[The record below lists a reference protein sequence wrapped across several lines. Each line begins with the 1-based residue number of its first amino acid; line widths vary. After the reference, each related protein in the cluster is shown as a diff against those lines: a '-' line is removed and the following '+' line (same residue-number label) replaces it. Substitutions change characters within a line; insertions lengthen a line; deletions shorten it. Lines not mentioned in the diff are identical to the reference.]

1 MGKGTWKEY
10 FAFSKKQRNAVI
22 ILLVIAVI
30 SMVLPYLFSPQ
41 FKRPFV
47 NQELQQQLEAL
58 QKTNQGD
65 TGLAAENTT
74 EENEPVFVDVSTSQ
88 TSHGMH
94 PFGFDPN
101 TLSASG
107 FQQLGLNEKVIQ
119 AIILYRNKGGK
130 FNKLDDFRKIDN
142 ITKQEAD
149 ILVPYIRIES
159 VEQQTALSTTALPV
173 KETAPPKASI
183 KKLDVNTA
191 TAEEFKEL
199 PGIGDVLSNRIV
211 KFRNAVHGFKSV
223 EDIRKTYGLPDSTY
237 QLIFPYLTITDPALL
252 EK

>member
-30 SMVLPYLFSPQ
+30 SIVLPYLFSPQ
-41 FKRPFV
+41 FRRPFV
-47 NQELQQQLEAL
+47 NQELQQQLDAL

-65 TGLAAENTT
+65 TGLVAENIT
-74 EENEPVFVDVSTSQ
+74 EENEPAFADVSTSQ
-88 TSHGMH
+88 TSRGIH

-101 TLSASG
+101 ILNAAD
-107 FQQLGLNEKVIQ
+107 FQQLGLNENAVQ
-119 AIILYRNKGGK
+119 SIILYRNKGGK
-130 FNKLDDFRKIDN
+130 FNRPDDFRKIN
-142 ITKQEAD
+142 GITKDVAD

-159 VEQQTALSTTALPV
+159 GEQQTAQSTTALPV
-173 KETAPPKASI
+173 EESAVPKASI
-183 KKLDVNTA
+183 KKLDINTA
-191 TAEEFKEL
+191 TADEWKEL

-237 QLIFPYLTITDPALL
+237 QLILPYLTIADTTLL

>member
-1 MGKGTWKEY
+1 MGKDTWKEY
-10 FAFSKKQRNAVI
+10 FAFSKKQRNAVV
-22 ILLVIAVI
+22 ILLGIAVI
-30 SMVLPYLFSPQ
+30 SIVMPYFFSPQ

-47 NQELQQQLEAL
+47 NQELQQQLDAL
-58 QKTNQGD
+58 QKNVNEDSDLQT
-65 TGLAAENTT
+65 ANTT
-74 EENEPVFVDVSTSQ
+74 EENKPAFADVSGSQ
-88 TSHGMH
+88 TAGGMH

-107 FQQLGLNEKVIQ
+107 FQQMGLNENAVQ
-119 AIILYRNKGGK
+119 AIILYRNKGRK
-130 FNKLDDFRKIDN
+130 FNKPDDFRKMDG

-159 VEQQTALSTTALPV
+159 GERQTTQSTAALPIQ
-173 KETAPPKASI
+173 ETAVPKASI
-183 KKLDVNTA
+183 KRLDINSA

-237 QLIFPYLTITDPALL
+237 QLILPYLTITDSALL